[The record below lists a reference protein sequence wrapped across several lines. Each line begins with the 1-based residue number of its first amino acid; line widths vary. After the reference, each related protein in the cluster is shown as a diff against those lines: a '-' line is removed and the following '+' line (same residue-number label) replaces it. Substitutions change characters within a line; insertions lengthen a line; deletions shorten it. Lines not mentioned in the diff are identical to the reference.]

1 MKRMK
6 NKLDEMQEQ
15 KLLHIEHNGCWFAF
29 WALIVAMFV
38 QMAVFGIENVR
49 EIAGEWIVFMM
60 LALYLAFSCMK
71 NGIWDRKL
79 EPNLKTNAVI
89 SLVSAIGFGL
99 VFAIVNYCNF
109 KSAEA
114 AFFTFLIMAIILFIA
129 IYHALMVS
137 TLIYKKRVHDMDQAF
152 DEEK

>member
-49 EIAGEWIVFMM
+49 EIAG
-60 LALYLAFSCMK
+60 
-71 NGIWDRKL
+71 
-79 EPNLKTNAVI
+79 
-89 SLVSAIGFGL
+89 
-99 VFAIVNYCNF
+99 
-109 KSAEA
+109 
-114 AFFTFLIMAIILFIA
+114 
-129 IYHALMVS
+129 
-137 TLIYKKRVHDMDQAF
+137 
-152 DEEK
+152 